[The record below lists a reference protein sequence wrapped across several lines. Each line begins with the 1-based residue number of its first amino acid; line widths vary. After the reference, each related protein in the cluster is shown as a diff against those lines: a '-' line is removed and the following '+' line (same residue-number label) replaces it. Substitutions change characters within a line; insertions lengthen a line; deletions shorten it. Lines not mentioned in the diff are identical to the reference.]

1 MSVRPTASS
10 DRTLYTHRKC
20 MSVRLTAGM
29 LRARERV
36 WRSLRTPQQSLW
48 MGGLGDF
55 LHMVAGAILCGTP
68 LLCGRLVGLAVAKF
82 RAFLRTS
89 DRTALTLALD
99 LLEGR
104 RVGCSDEPQRDG
116 TLDRELRLA
125 ERVQLLV
132 HALAQDSRR
141 LLVQAVV
148 DART

>member
-1 MSVRPTASS
+1 
-10 DRTLYTHRKC
+10 
-20 MSVRLTAGM
+20 M

-55 LHMVAGAILCGTP
+55 LHMVAGAISCGSP
-68 LLCGRLVGLAVAKF
+68 LLCGRLVGLAVAKVRGASF
-82 RAFLRTS
+82 AFLTS
-89 DRTALTLALD
+89 DRTALTPALD

-104 RVGCSDEPQRDG
+104 RVGCRDEARRDG
-116 TLDRELRLA
+116 TLDRERRLA